1 MVGSRRQYRYRLREL
16 GNRGFRHAADCRH
29 EVGVGA
35 RRGIGRQNRVGY
47 RCRIDDEGLIFN
59 GNSLMLGHGID
70 ETTPGLDSLVVE
82 VLRLVSDF
90 AIEGLSTR
98 DEDEFTMIKIE

>member
-1 MVGSRRQYRYRLREL
+1 
-16 GNRGFRHAADCRH
+16 
-29 EVGVGA
+29 
-35 RRGIGRQNRVGY
+35 
-47 RCRIDDEGLIFN
+47 LIFN

>member
-1 MVGSRRQYRYRLREL
+1 
-16 GNRGFRHAADCRH
+16 
-29 EVGVGA
+29 
-35 RRGIGRQNRVGY
+35 
-47 RCRIDDEGLIFN
+47 
-59 GNSLMLGHGID
+59 MLGHGID
-70 ETTPGLDSLVVE
+70 ETTPGLDPLVVE